1 VTHAHT
7 PQQEVEVFNDFK
19 KFINQGNVL
28 ELAVGFIIAT
38 AFAAVIKS
46 LVDNVIMPP
55 IGALLG
61 GIDFSSLYINLSGT
75 SYKSYADALAAGAP
89 VIGYGVFINTII
101 TFIIVAFIVFL
112 IVRAYNRSRPAAEV
126 AVKDCP
132 YCYGSIPIKATRC
145 PACTSQL
152 TQAT

>member
-1 VTHAHT
+1 M
-7 PQQEVEVFNDFK
+7 FNDFK
-19 KFINQGNVL
+19 KFINQGNVI

-38 AFAAVIKS
+38 AFAAVVKS

-75 SYKSYADALAAGAP
+75 SYKSFADALAAGAP
-89 VIGYGVFINTII
+89 VIGYGVFINAVI

-112 IVRAYNRSRPAAEV
+112 VVRAYNRAAPQPTPDV
-126 AVKDCP
+126 TTKDCP
-132 YCYGSIPIKATRC
+132 YCYTAIPVKATRC